1 MAKSLA
7 AELGQAGYVIAPGR
21 ARGVDAAVHFA
32 ALDTGTIAVQAG
44 GVDVMYTAE
53 NTELADN
60 IAAKGL
66 RVSEMSMGLQPV
78 ARHFSKRN
86 RIVSG
91 LSQATVIV
99 EATTKSGSLITAR
112 DAVDLG
118 RDVLAV
124 SGHPFDARA
133 AGGNM
138 LIRDGATLIRNTADI
153 IKALAPIASQQPTLP
168 LQEPKP
174 AKHNLQE
181 ASKLYMQILSR
192 LGPSPIAEDQ
202 LIHDLKTTPAQ
213 VTPILLDLEL
223 DGQI

>member
-153 IKALAPIASQQPTLP
+153 TKALAPIAPNNRPYRFKSQNLP
-168 LQEPKP
+168 NTIYRKP
-174 AKHNLQE
+174 QNCTCKFCHA
-181 ASKLYMQILSR
+181 
-192 LGPSPIAEDQ
+192 LGPPQ
-202 LIHDLKTTPAQ
+202 LRKINSFTTLKQHPHR
-213 VTPILLDLEL
+213 
-223 DGQI
+223 